1 MGRRKS
7 NRKPPPK
14 KSAGKLDTIFPCPF
28 CNHED
33 SCEVIM
39 RLKQKV
45 GVVTCKI
52 CGESFQTPIHHL
64 SEPIDVYTDWID
76 ECEAANAEDA
86 EERAQARAP
95 AADDN
100 DDDYGYSAASNRRA
114 TDRSTNM
121 VLEAA
126 EDDDEDDFDFPEVN
140 L

>member
-14 KSAGKLDTIFPCPF
+14 KGAGKLDTLFPCPF

-33 SCEVIM
+33 SCEVTM
-39 RLKQKV
+39 RIKQKV

-52 CGESFQTPIHHL
+52 CTESFQTPIHHL

-76 ECEAANAEDA
+76 ECEAANREDA
-86 EERAQARAP
+86 EDDQTQQQYTADNTDQYEEEDYGYQQPAGPTTGTKLQ
-95 AADDN
+95 AADD
-100 DDDYGYSAASNRRA
+100 DDD
-114 TDRSTNM
+114 D
-121 VLEAA
+121 
-126 EDDDEDDFDFPEVN
+126 DDFDFPDAN